1 MKRDGE
7 EGGAP
12 EASGKHSTGLTA
24 RAAVATRAGPD
35 GGTRIT
41 VLRSDGPLA
50 LRATPVGVYLVG
62 AAAGPVGGDDL
73 GLEID
78 VGPGTTLLLRS
89 AAAAL
94 LLPGPHGDASRLR
107 IRARV
112 AAGGRLDYCL
122 QPAVAAAG
130 CDHHATAKVEL
141 EPGGVLRWREA
152 IVLGRWGEAAGHCVS
167 RLDVS
172 MAGVALYRGELAV
185 GCPDT
190 DRSSAVLDG
199 AGAVGSV
206 LLVNAARAQPSAEVQ
221 DGLAILPLPGPG
233 TAVSALAPD
242 AARLAS
248 RLDRGER
255 LAGY

>member
-1 MKRDGE
+1 M
-7 EGGAP
+7 
-12 EASGKHSTGLTA
+12 
-24 RAAVATRAGPD
+24 ATRAGPD

-41 VLRSDGPLA
+41 VLRSDGPIA
-50 LRATPVGVYLVG
+50 LRETPGGVYLVG

-73 GLEID
+73 ELEID
-78 VGPGTTLLLRS
+78 VGPGSTLALRS
-89 AAAAL
+89 AAASV
-94 LLPGPHGDASRLR
+94 LLPGPRADASWLR

-112 AAGGRLDYCL
+112 AAGGRLDYCP

-130 CDHHATAKVEL
+130 CDHHATAAVEL

-152 IVLGRWGEAAGHCVS
+152 IVLGRHGEPAGHCVS
-167 RLDVS
+167 RLDVLL
-172 MAGVALYRGELAV
+172 AGTALYRGELTV
-185 GCPDT
+185 GCRDT

-206 LLVNAARAQPSAEVQ
+206 VLADAARSQPPPEVL
-221 DGLAILPLPGPG
+221 DGLAVLPLAGPG
-233 TAVSALAPD
+233 CAVSAVAPD

-248 RLDRGER
+248 RLDRGEQ